1 MNKLIAVLGG
11 LSVAQATTLNPLP
24 AGFPAE
30 CVVEEAVWYPVPG
43 TDITAEVLGGRVR
56 CPDNTDF
63 TGIDVQGTYNNGW
76 AKLNLRHAV
85 LRGAIFDSNMEFRYV
100 DLQHADLSGAYIA
113 SSNGL
118 QDLNFDYANLEGA
131 TIANACI
138 VCTFNG
144 ANLLHGTITTVQT
157 GEIDS
162 GTCLTQG
169 CGADM
174 CASDVASALATQ
186 CPVCPDTNGFIDPS
200 DAGALADA
208 VRANPTAYQQAGLC
222 M

>member
-11 LSVAQATTLNPLP
+11 LSIAQATTLNPLP
-24 AGFPAE
+24 AGWGDLG
-30 CVVEEAVWYPVPG
+30 CVVEEAVWYPVAG
-43 TDITAEVLGGRVR
+43 NTDITVPVPGGRVR

-63 TGIDVQGTYNNGW
+63 TDISVQGTPTAY
-76 AKLNLRHAV
+76 LNLGWAV
-85 LRGAIFDSNMEFRYV
+85 LRGAIFGGDINLKYV
-100 DLQHADLSGAYIA
+100 NFQHADLSGAHIA
-113 SSNGL
+113 SEGAFAGI
-118 QDLNFDYANLEGA
+118 NFNNANLEGA
-131 TIANACI
+131 TIANG
-138 VCTFNG
+138 CTSCSLG
-144 ANLLHGTITTVQT
+144 GTNLLHGTITTV
-157 GEIDS
+157 ESASLDS
-162 GTCLTQG
+162 GTCLTGG

-174 CASDVASALATQ
+174 CASAVASALATQ